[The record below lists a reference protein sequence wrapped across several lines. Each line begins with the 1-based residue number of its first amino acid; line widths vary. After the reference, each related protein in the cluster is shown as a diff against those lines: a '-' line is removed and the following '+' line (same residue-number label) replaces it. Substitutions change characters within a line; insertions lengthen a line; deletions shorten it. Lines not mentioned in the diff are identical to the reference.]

1 MTERSRSKMPRTR
14 GSGSIYKQKNSAVYW
29 VKYYR
34 NGQAFRE
41 STHSTSKQEA
51 GDFLKKRLGE
61 IATGNFY
68 GPLAERVTVSELADD
83 FLRDYRINERKS
95 VDDVEARWR
104 LHLCPFFGHMKAT
117 EVSSDLIARYVDR
130 RRQQKASN
138 ATINREMAALKR
150 MFRLGLYST
159 PPKVNRVPKIP
170 RLAENNIRKGFLED
184 GQFEKIVAHCPELWF
199 RAIVEV
205 GRTYGWRVG
214 ELTQL
219 RVRQVDLLARVLR
232 LEPGTTKN
240 RDGREVSMTQN
251 VFALLSACVSSK
263 EPEDFVFTRPD
274 GKPVLSFKKT
284 WRNACVAAGVPK
296 LLFHDL
302 RRTAARNLRRA
313 GVAEGVI
320 MKIGG
325 WRTRS
330 VFERY
335 AIVSQTDIAE
345 AMRKLEVQQN
355 GHTFGHSGEDEEGP
369 SSQDS
374 SAKSFSQ

>member
-1 MTERSRSKMPRTR
+1 MPRTR
-14 GSGSIYKQKNSAVYW
+14 GSGSIYLQKGSAIYW
-29 VKYYR
+29 VKYYW
-34 NGQAFRE
+34 NGKAFRE
-41 STHSTSKQEA
+41 STRTTNRQDASRY
-51 GDFLKKRLGE
+51 LRKRLGE

-68 GPLAERVTVSELADD
+68 GPVADRVTMAELADD

-95 VDDVEARWR
+95 LDDAEARWE
-104 LHLCPFFGHMKAT
+104 LHLQPFFGHMRAS
-117 EVSSDLIARYVDR
+117 EVSSDLVARYVDGR
-130 RRQQKASN
+130 LKEKARN
-138 ATINREMAALKR
+138 ATVNRELAALKR

-159 PPKVNRVPKIP
+159 PPKVNRLPKIP

-184 GQFEKIVAHCPELWF
+184 GQFEKLVSHCPDLWF

-205 GRTYGWRVG
+205 GRTYGWRIG
-214 ELTQL
+214 ELIQL
-219 RVRQVDLLARVLR
+219 RVRQVDLLAKVIR

-251 VFALLSACVSSK
+251 VFALLSQCVSGK
-263 EPEDFVFTRPD
+263 EPDDFVFTRDD
-274 GKPVLSFKKT
+274 GQHVKDFRET

-335 AIVSQTDIAE
+335 AIVSQTDISE

-355 GHTFGHSGEDEEGP
+355 GHSLGIAQRNEQEPSEGGEP
-369 SSQDS
+369 
-374 SAKSFSQ
+374 AKNMTQ

>member
-1 MTERSRSKMPRTR
+1 MTETETTRMPRTR
-14 GSGSIYKQKNSAVYW
+14 GSGSIYLQKGSAFYW
-29 VKYYR
+29 VKYYW
-34 NGQAFRE
+34 NGKAFRE
-41 STHSTSKQEA
+41 STRTTNRQEA
-51 GDFLKKRLGE
+51 GRYLRKRLGE

-68 GPLAERVTVSELADD
+68 GPVADRVTVTELAED

-95 VDDVEARWR
+95 LDDAEARWE
-104 LHLCPFFGHMKAT
+104 LHLKPFFGHMKAA
-117 EVSSDLIARYVDR
+117 EVSSDLVARFVDSR
-130 RRQQKASN
+130 LKDKASN
-138 ATINREMAALKR
+138 ATVNRELAALKR
-150 MFRLGLYST
+150 MFRLGLYCT

-184 GQFEKIVAHCPELWF
+184 GQFEQLVSHCPELWF

-205 GRTYGWRVG
+205 GRTYGWRIG
-214 ELTQL
+214 ELIEL
-219 RVRQVDLLARVLR
+219 RVSQVDLFGKVIR

-240 RDGREVSMTQN
+240 RDGREVSLTQN
-251 VFALLSACVSSK
+251 VFALLSQCVSGK
-263 EPEDFVFTRPD
+263 QPEEFVFTRENGQRVKD
-274 GKPVLSFKKT
+274 FRET

-313 GVAEGVI
+313 GVADGII

-345 AMRKLEVQQN
+345 AMRKLEVQR
-355 GHTFGHSGEDEEGP
+355 TGHSSGIVQESDSESTDEGE
-369 SSQDS
+369 
-374 SAKSFSQ
+374 SAKNMTQ